1 MEQQIQLDSLSTTV
15 IELVKNVNDKF
26 ANITNQMTTMME
38 MLTRLEDN
46 VKILDKRVE
55 TLEISNIKEKQE
67 NIEVIDK
74 VILIPPTYNQN
85 YNQNKQQKQNYNRY
99 NKQKPYNQ
107 HYNKNYNQ
115 NRQQKQTKQQ
125 PFDISFP
132 YNFTNMN

>member
-26 ANITNQMTTMME
+26 ANITNQMSTMME

-85 YNQNKQQKQNYNRY
+85 YNQNKQQKQNYNKY
-99 NKQKPYNQ
+99 NKQKP
-107 HYNKNYNQ
+107 YNQ

>member
-74 VILIPPTYNQN
+74 VILIPPTYN
-85 YNQNKQQKQNYNRY
+85 KNYNRY

-107 HYNKNYNQ
+107 
-115 NRQQKQTKQQ
+115 NRQQKQTKQ

-132 YNFTNMN
+132 YNFANMN

>member
-26 ANITNQMTTMME
+26 ANITNQMSTMME

-85 YNQNKQQKQNYNRY
+85 YNQNRQQKQNYNRY

-107 HYNKNYNQ
+107 NKQQ
-115 NRQQKQTKQQ
+115 NQTKQ

>member
-26 ANITNQMTTMME
+26 ANITNQMSTMME

-85 YNQNKQQKQNYNRY
+85 YNQNRQQKQNYNKY
-99 NKQKPYNQ
+99 NKQKHYNQ

-115 NRQQKQTKQQ
+115 NKQQKQTKQ

-132 YNFTNMN
+132 YNFANMN

>member
-26 ANITNQMTTMME
+26 ANITNQMSTMME
-38 MLTRLEDN
+38 MLSRLEDN

-85 YNQNKQQKQNYNRY
+85 YNQNKHQKQNYNRY
-99 NKQKPYNQ
+99 NKQKFYQ
-107 HYNKNYNQ
+107 NK
-115 NRQQKQTKQQ
+115 QQKQIKQQ